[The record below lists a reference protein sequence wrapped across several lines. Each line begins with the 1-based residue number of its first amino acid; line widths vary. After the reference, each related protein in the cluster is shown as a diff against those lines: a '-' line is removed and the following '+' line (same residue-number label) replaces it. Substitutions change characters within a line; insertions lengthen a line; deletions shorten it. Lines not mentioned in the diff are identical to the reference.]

1 MQTGAKTQTAQQLK
15 KKLRDCPP
23 GSTVGTDIGDRWT
36 HVAVMGATASY
47 SSKSASR
54 VVSRMCAG

>member
-15 KKLRDCPP
+15 KKLRE
-23 GSTVGTDIGDRWT
+23 
-36 HVAVMGATASY
+36 VMGATASY

>member
-47 SSKSASR
+47 SS
-54 VVSRMCAG
+54 